1 MRECRCLHIFSDYLN
16 DIKYV
21 QKSRGRRVLGSS
33 WLPAALNNNLN
44 KLHIVLTGCFCLH
57 APRSSTLR
65 SSSHCEDSEGARPA
79 SEITI
84 VFPFSYLRV
93 LHSTSCKCDCA
104 ECTCKSEENSVK

>member
-1 MRECRCLHIFSDYLN
+1 MRECRCLHIFRDYLN

-44 KLHIVLTGCFCLH
+44 KLQIVWTGCFCLH
-57 APRSSTLR
+57 APQSSTLC

-79 SEITI
+79 SEITV
-84 VFPFSYLRV
+84 VFQFSYLRV
-93 LHSTSCKCDCA
+93 LHST
-104 ECTCKSEENSVK
+104 